1 MDIPVFVVNGF
12 LESGKST
19 FVLET
24 INDPDFADGAK
35 TLLIVCEEGEVEYDE
50 ADLKRKYVSVVTV
63 EDQEELTTEFLEEL
77 KEKYK
82 PDRVMFECNGMW
94 NFEEFLEIDMPDGWQ
109 LAQIITIID
118 ATTYTN
124 YSNNFKAIMVG
135 QFKYSDTIIVNRC
148 TDSTDKIAIRRT
160 IKPVNRKAQIIY
172 ESKDGVTTDAGEEVM
187 PFDINA
193 DIIDICDDD
202 YGLWYM
208 NAMDH
213 PKDYNGKTV
222 RFRAF
227 VYKPD
232 RFPKGCFVPG
242 RFAMTCCADD
252 TAFIG
257 FMCKMG
263 KEIGPVTYDEL
274 RSRMWITITA
284 KIRVEYY
291 KEYGGKGPVLYATN
305 VEHASEPEEK
315 LVYFN

>member
-1 MDIPVFVVNGF
+1 MDIPVFVINGF

-19 FVLET
+19 FILET

-35 TLLIVCEEGEVEYDE
+35 TLLLVCEEGEVEFDV
-50 ADLKRKYVSVVTV
+50 ADLKKKNIDLVTI
-63 EDQEELTTEFLEEL
+63 EEQEELTDEFLVKMKNTYHPE
-77 KEKYK
+77 
-82 PDRVMFECNGMW
+82 RVMIECNGMW
-94 NFEEFLEIDMPDGWQ
+94 NFEEFLELNMPDNWVM
-109 LAQIITIID
+109 AQIITTID

-124 YSNNFKAIMVG
+124 YMSNFKAIMVG
-135 QFKYSDTIIVNRC
+135 QFRYSDTIIINRC
-148 TDSTDKIAIRRT
+148 DETTDKIGIRRT
-160 IKPVNRKAQIIY
+160 IKPVNRKGQIIY
-172 ESKDGVTTDAGEEVM
+172 ESADGVTTDAGEEVM
-187 PFDINA
+187 PFDMNA

-222 RFRAF
+222 RFRAM
-227 VYKPD
+227 VYKTD

-263 KEIGPVTYDEL
+263 KEIGPVDFDSL
-274 RSRMWITITA
+274 KSRMWITITA

-291 KEYGGKGPVLYATN
+291 KEYHGKGPILYAEK
-305 VEHASEPEEK
+305 VEAAGEPEEK

>member
-35 TLLIVCEEGEVEYDE
+35 TLLVVCEEGEVEYDE
-50 ADLKRKYVSVVTV
+50 VDLAKKNISVVAV
-63 EDQEELTTEFLEEL
+63 EEQEEFTSEFLERL
-77 KEKYK
+77 KEFYK
-82 PDRVMFECNGMW
+82 PQRILIEFNGMW
-94 NFEEFLEIDMPDGWQ
+94 DFEEFLDLEMPDSWV
-109 LAQIITIID
+109 LAQIITTID

-124 YSNNFKAIMVG
+124 YMNNFKAIMVG
-135 QFKYSDTIIVNRC
+135 QFKYSDTIIINRC
-148 TDSTDKIAIRRT
+148 TESTDKIAIRRT

-172 ESKDGVTTDAGEEVM
+172 ETEAGVTTDAGEEVM

-213 PKDYNGKTV
+213 PKDYHGKTV
-222 RFRAF
+222 RFLAM
-227 VYKPD
+227 VYKAD
-232 RFPKGCFVPG
+232 KFPKGCFVPG

-257 FMCKMG
+257 FMCKMD
-263 KEIGPVTYDEL
+263 KQTGPVAYDQL
-274 RSRMWITITA
+274 KSRMWVTVTA

-291 KEYGGKGPVLYATN
+291 KEYGGKGPVLYAIS
-305 VEHASEPEEK
+305 VEPAKEPEEK

>member
-50 ADLKRKYVSVVTV
+50 ADLLKKGVSIVTV
-63 EDQEELTTEFLEEL
+63 EDQEQLTSEFLERLQGFYRPE
-77 KEKYK
+77 
-82 PDRVMFECNGMW
+82 RVMFECNGMW
-94 NFEEFLEIDMPDGWQ
+94 DFEEFLEIDMPDGWVM
-109 LAQIITIID
+109 AQIITIID
-118 ATTYTN
+118 ATTYMN
-124 YSNNFKAIMVG
+124 YTNNFRAIMVG
-135 QFKYSDTIIVNRC
+135 QFKYSDTIIINRC
-148 TDSTDKIAIRRT
+148 DETTDKIAMRRT

-172 ESKDGVTTDAGEEVM
+172 ESAEGITTDAGHEVM
-187 PFDINA
+187 PFDMNA
-193 DIIDICDDD
+193 EIIDINDED

-222 RFRAF
+222 RFLAM
-227 VYKPD
+227 VYKTD

-263 KEIGPVTYDEL
+263 KDIGPVSYEEL
-274 RSRMWITITA
+274 KSRMWVTVTA
-284 KIRVEYY
+284 KIRVEYA
-291 KEYGGKGPVLYATN
+291 KEYQGKGPILYATK
-305 VEHASEPEEK
+305 VETASEPEEK
-315 LVYFN
+315 LVYFS